1 MINIHY
7 LSKFSSETISY
18 YMKQFPLQYFP
29 ITESEAKLF
38 QFINQFHSNG
48 YLAKSN
54 QLDYSKSHLAYVT
67 PFLPFVQFYQFI
79 SSNFQLIKNNN
90 LNHFSSKYYKK
101 SILGN
106 I

>member
-7 LSKFSSETISY
+7 LSKFPSDTISY